1 MTSSQARTKPFVA
14 RLPERDTTYV
24 VAPCVPLSVRN
35 HTDTHSH
42 SHKHLHAPRRARTW
56 AVYVSRLTPEFFNQ
70 FCSGGCRGSRP
81 SSEPSSSVR
90 GCGENLGL
98 APRLASRHYHKAAVS
113 SALADWR
120 TRGAQIHGKRPPS
133 RPLTVGPRRSVY
145 RYHSLRS
152 FAGGAFHGRM
162 LIACPSRYFPCMGVS
177 TRPCSGR
184 RAVAVLGG
192 Q

>member
-1 MTSSQARTKPFVA
+1 MAAVSLYAVSLCGDP
-14 RLPERDTTYV
+14 RDTTEG
-24 VAPCVPLSVRN
+24 AAARTRSTRRRTNTTKETPRWIWMWCVETSTSNVRWEACEIDESSCGGDGPVYSETGCVRN

-42 SHKHLHAPRRARTW
+42 SHKRLHAPRRARTW

-98 APRLASRHYHKAAVS
+98 APRLASRHYHKAAAS
-113 SALADWR
+113 SALVDWR
-120 TRGAQIHGKRPPS
+120 TRGAQIHGKPGYS
-133 RPLTVGPRRSVY
+133 IGWTS
-145 RYHSLRS
+145 
-152 FAGGAFHGRM
+152 
-162 LIACPSRYFPCMGVS
+162 CE
-177 TRPCSGR
+177 
-184 RAVAVLGG
+184 RAA